1 MDLMYLLELAVNGG
15 MAGLMYSLVAMG
27 IVLIYKSS
35 SVPNL
40 AQGALT
46 MLGAYIVL
54 AFANGAGLP
63 MWLAIPAAMATMF
76 LAGMGIERV
85 ALRRLAGRPI
95 VMILMMTLGIDIFIR
110 ATTMTIWGGSG
121 RPMQIGISDA
131 PLFLGPLLLN
141 RAYVVGAGVSLL
153 LFVAFMLFFRTR
165 RGVVLRAIADDYMA
179 SWAVGISVERGVA
192 FSWALSSLVAMG
204 IVLIYKSSSVP
215 NLAQGALTM
224 VGAYVVLAF
233 ADGAG
238 LPMWAAIPLAMLT
251 MMGVGMGIERVALR
265 RLAGRPIVMI
275 LMMTL
280 GLDIFLRAITLVIGG
295 GTARPLDIGIS
306 NDPLFVGPLLLNRA
320 YVVGA
325 VVALALFAVF
335 VFFFRTRRG
344 VVLRA
349 IADDYM
355 ASWSVGISVE
365 RGVALSWALSS
376 LVATAAGVLWGSIQG
391 VDQSLSLLL
400 LKGITVAVLGGMDS
414 LGGAILAG
422 IALGVIEAVASGV
435 LDPLLGGGTRELVVA
450 LVLILTIM
458 IRPHGLFGRHDI
470 ERL

>member
-1 MDLMYLLELAVNGG
+1 MDLYYFLELGVNGAL
-15 MAGLMYSLVAMG
+15 AGLMYSLVAMG
-27 IVLIYKSS
+27 L
-35 SVPNL
+35 
-40 AQGALT
+40 
-46 MLGAYIVL
+46 
-54 AFANGAGLP
+54 
-63 MWLAIPAAMATMF
+63 
-76 LAGMGIERV
+76 
-85 ALRRLAGRPI
+85 
-95 VMILMMTLGIDIFIR
+95 
-110 ATTMTIWGGSG
+110 
-121 RPMQIGISDA
+121 
-131 PLFLGPLLLN
+131 
-141 RAYVVGAGVSLL
+141 
-153 LFVAFMLFFRTR
+153 
-165 RGVVLRAIADDYMA
+165 
-179 SWAVGISVERGVA
+179 
-192 FSWALSSLVAMG
+192 
-204 IVLIYKSSSVP
+204 VLIYKSSSVP

-224 VGAYVVLAF
+224 VGAYVVLVF
-233 ADGAG
+233 ADTVGT
-238 LPMWAAIPLAMLT
+238 PMWLAIPLAMLA
-251 MMGVGMGIERVALR
+251 MCGVGIGIERVALR

-280 GLDIFLRAITLVIGG
+280 GLDIFLRATTLAIGG
-295 GTARPLDIGIS
+295 GTARPLRIGIS
-306 NDPLFVGPLLLNRA
+306 DEPLFLGPLLLNRA

-325 VVALALFAVF
+325 VVALGLFV
-335 VFFFRTRRG
+335 VLLMFFRTRRG

-349 IADDYM
+349 ISDDYT

-376 LVATAAGVLWGSIQG
+376 MVATAAGVLWGSIQG

-422 IALGVIEAVASGV
+422 IGLGTLEAVAAGV

>member
-1 MDLMYLLELAVNGG
+1 MDLMYLLELGINGA
-15 MAGLMYSLVAMG
+15 MSGLMY
-27 IVLIYKSS
+27 
-35 SVPNL
+35 
-40 AQGALT
+40 
-46 MLGAYIVL
+46 
-54 AFANGAGLP
+54 
-63 MWLAIPAAMATMF
+63 
-76 LAGMGIERV
+76 
-85 ALRRLAGRPI
+85 
-95 VMILMMTLGIDIFIR
+95 
-110 ATTMTIWGGSG
+110 
-121 RPMQIGISDA
+121 
-131 PLFLGPLLLN
+131 
-141 RAYVVGAGVSLL
+141 
-153 LFVAFMLFFRTR
+153 
-165 RGVVLRAIADDYMA
+165 
-179 SWAVGISVERGVA
+179 
-192 FSWALSSLVAMG
+192 SLVAMG

-233 ADGAG
+233 ANGAG
-238 LPMWAAIPLAMLT
+238 LPMWVAIPLAMLT
-251 MMGVGMGIERVALR
+251 MMGMGMGIERVALR

-280 GLDIFLRAITLVIGG
+280 GLDIFLRAVTLVIGG
-295 GTARPLDIGIS
+295 GTARPLDIGVS
-306 NDPLFVGPLLLNRA
+306 NDPLFLGPILLNRA
-320 YVVGA
+320 YLVGA

-414 LGGAILAG
+414 LGGAVLAG
-422 IALGVIEAVASGV
+422 IALGVIEAVAAGI

>member
-1 MDLMYLLELAVNGG
+1 MDLMYLLELGINGA
-15 MAGLMYSLVAMG
+15 MSGLMY
-27 IVLIYKSS
+27 
-35 SVPNL
+35 
-40 AQGALT
+40 
-46 MLGAYIVL
+46 
-54 AFANGAGLP
+54 
-63 MWLAIPAAMATMF
+63 
-76 LAGMGIERV
+76 
-85 ALRRLAGRPI
+85 
-95 VMILMMTLGIDIFIR
+95 
-110 ATTMTIWGGSG
+110 
-121 RPMQIGISDA
+121 
-131 PLFLGPLLLN
+131 
-141 RAYVVGAGVSLL
+141 
-153 LFVAFMLFFRTR
+153 
-165 RGVVLRAIADDYMA
+165 
-179 SWAVGISVERGVA
+179 
-192 FSWALSSLVAMG
+192 SLVAMG

-233 ADGAG
+233 ANGAG

-251 MMGVGMGIERVALR
+251 MMGMGMGIERVALR

-280 GLDIFLRAITLVIGG
+280 GLDIFLRAVTLVIGG

-306 NDPLFVGPLLLNRA
+306 DDPLFLGPLLLNRA
-320 YVVGA
+320 YAVGA
-325 VVALALFAVF
+325 VVALVLFTVF

-376 LVATAAGVLWGSIQG
+376 LVATTAGVLWGSIQG

-422 IALGVIEAVASGV
+422 IALGVIEAVAAGI
-435 LDPLLGGGTRELVVA
+435 LDPMLGGGTRELVVA

>member
-1 MDLMYLLELAVNGG
+1 MDLMYFLELAVNGG
-15 MAGLMYSLVAMG
+15 LAGLMYALVAMG

-40 AQGALT
+40 AQGGLT

-141 RAYVVGAGVSLL
+141 RAYVVGAVVSLV
-153 LFVAFMLFFRTR
+153 LFTAFMLFFRTR
-165 RGVVLRAIADDYMA
+165 RGVVLRAIADDY
-179 SWAVGISVERGVA
+179 
-192 FSWALSSLVAMG
+192 
-204 IVLIYKSSSVP
+204 
-215 NLAQGALTM
+215 T
-224 VGAYVVLAF
+224 
-233 ADGAG
+233 
-238 LPMWAAIPLAMLT
+238 
-251 MMGVGMGIERVALR
+251 
-265 RLAGRPIVMI
+265 
-275 LMMTL
+275 
-280 GLDIFLRAITLVIGG
+280 
-295 GTARPLDIGIS
+295 
-306 NDPLFVGPLLLNRA
+306 
-320 YVVGA
+320 
-325 VVALALFAVF
+325 
-335 VFFFRTRRG
+335 
-344 VVLRA
+344 
-349 IADDYM
+349 

-376 LVATAAGVLWGSIQG
+376 VVATTAGVLWGSVQT
-391 VDQSLSLLL
+391 VDQTLAMLL

-422 IALGVIEAVASGV
+422 LLLGILESVASGV

-450 LVLILTIM
+450 AVLILTIM
-458 IRPHGLFGRHDI
+458 VRPHGLFGRHDI
-470 ERL
+470 ERI

>member
-1 MDLMYLLELAVNGG
+1 MDWAYFLELAINGG
-15 MAGLMYSLVAMG
+15 LAGLMY
-27 IVLIYKSS
+27 
-35 SVPNL
+35 
-40 AQGALT
+40 
-46 MLGAYIVL
+46 
-54 AFANGAGLP
+54 
-63 MWLAIPAAMATMF
+63 
-76 LAGMGIERV
+76 
-85 ALRRLAGRPI
+85 
-95 VMILMMTLGIDIFIR
+95 
-110 ATTMTIWGGSG
+110 
-121 RPMQIGISDA
+121 
-131 PLFLGPLLLN
+131 
-141 RAYVVGAGVSLL
+141 
-153 LFVAFMLFFRTR
+153 
-165 RGVVLRAIADDYMA
+165 
-179 SWAVGISVERGVA
+179 
-192 FSWALSSLVAMG
+192 SLVAMG

-233 ADGAG
+233 AAG
-238 LPMWAAIPLAMLT
+238 LGWPMWLAIPAAMLV
-251 MMGVGMGIERVALR
+251 MCGLGIGIERVALR

-280 GLDIFLRAITLVIGG
+280 GLDIFLRATTLAVGG
-295 GTARPLDIGIS
+295 ATARPMRIGIS
-306 NDPLFVGPLLLNRA
+306 DAPLFLGPLLLNRA

-325 VVALALFAVF
+325 AVALALFAVF
-335 VFFFRTRRG
+335 VLFFRTRRG

-349 IADDYM
+349 IADDYT
-355 ASWSVGISVE
+355 ASWAVGISVE

-422 IALGVIEAVASGV
+422 IGLGAFEAVASGW
-435 LDPLLGGGTRELVVA
+435 LDPRLGGGSRELVVA

>member
-1 MDLMYLLELAVNGG
+1 MDLMYLLELAINGA
-15 MAGLMYSLVAMG
+15 MSGLMY
-27 IVLIYKSS
+27 
-35 SVPNL
+35 
-40 AQGALT
+40 
-46 MLGAYIVL
+46 
-54 AFANGAGLP
+54 
-63 MWLAIPAAMATMF
+63 
-76 LAGMGIERV
+76 
-85 ALRRLAGRPI
+85 
-95 VMILMMTLGIDIFIR
+95 
-110 ATTMTIWGGSG
+110 
-121 RPMQIGISDA
+121 
-131 PLFLGPLLLN
+131 
-141 RAYVVGAGVSLL
+141 
-153 LFVAFMLFFRTR
+153 
-165 RGVVLRAIADDYMA
+165 
-179 SWAVGISVERGVA
+179 
-192 FSWALSSLVAMG
+192 SLVAMG

-233 ADGAG
+233 ANGAG

-280 GLDIFLRAITLVIGG
+280 GLDIFLRAVTLVVGG

-306 NDPLFVGPLLLNRA
+306 NDPLFLGPLLLNRA
-320 YVVGA
+320 YLVGA
-325 VVALALFAVF
+325 VVALGLFAVF

-355 ASWSVGISVE
+355 ASWAVGISVE

-458 IRPHGLFGRHDI
+458 IRPHGLFGRHHI